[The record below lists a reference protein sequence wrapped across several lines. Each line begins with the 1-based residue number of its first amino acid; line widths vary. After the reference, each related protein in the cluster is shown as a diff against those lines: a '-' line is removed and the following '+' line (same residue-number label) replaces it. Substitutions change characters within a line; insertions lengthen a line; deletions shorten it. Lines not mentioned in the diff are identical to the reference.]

1 MDKADVS
8 KAILKNVPFV
18 AGLDYAS
25 SLVVNNLPMV
35 PSILKD
41 GNQFEPFK
49 AQMLSYL
56 TDPALNITHALQNDI
71 YATGQYGFLGF
82 ATYLVLKEL
91 WDHKKQSFKHADKYG
106 SHGTARWLEKGELFR
121 DKAISSRLESTSHYI
136 GKMGR
141 KHVLQT
147 HKDEGN
153 GMTLLCGGPG
163 SGKTTAYI
171 INNLL
176 LSVMEG
182 KKKKDKAEKSSFV
195 VADPKGEIH
204 NATSETL
211 KAAGYKIRVLNF
223 RDLANTDFYNPFDYI
238 FEDSDCLEIAQIYIQ
253 NTLEGQKKKDFWD
266 KSEASLLAALMLY
279 VRYCVPK
286 GEQHFGSVFQLLM
299 MKYEEIEAMF
309 MEMPENHI
317 VHRAY
322 KQAIDKLEDKVRSNV
337 FQSLNVTMSLFL
349 YENVVRFTSKS
360 TFDLK
365 SIGEELTAVFLVLP
379 VVKNTYTPLIST
391 FFTQMFNVLY
401 DLAFESPTTKMPLK
415 VKVLADEFCNLGKLH
430 PDYVRILSTARG
442 LGFSISM
449 AIQDLAQL
457 VDRWGKDKAKEIR
470 SNCDVTILLGT
481 TDLETAEFFSKRL
494 GYTTILVQSHSEHN
508 GGESQGQSEQATRR
522 ALMTPD
528 EILTMDKHKEI
539 VFIKGKSPLFLTK
552 GYWYKNKAFKKILE
566 QHGSSDVNRYEVE
579 ELEDYEYTVFQPIVV
594 KPEIKKVVLKKEK
607 PKELRKETPEETA
620 VEMTEEELLFK
631 I

>member
-1 MDKADVS
+1 MDKADIS
-8 KAILKNVPFV
+8 KAVVKNVPFV
-18 AGLDYAS
+18 VGIDYAS
-25 SLVVNNLPMV
+25 SLVVNALPMI
-35 PSILKD
+35 PSMLKD
-41 GNQFEPFK
+41 VNQFEPFK

-56 TDPALNITHALQNDI
+56 TDPVLNITHALQNDI
-71 YATGQYGFLGF
+71 YAQGQYGFLGF

-91 WDHKKQSFKHADKYG
+91 WKHRKRAFKDGDKYG
-106 SHGTARWLEKGELFR
+106 SHGTARWIRKGELFR
-121 DKAISSRLESTSHYI
+121 DRAISSKLSPTSHYL
-136 GKMGR
+136 GKMGL

-147 HKDEGN
+147 EKDEGN
-153 GMTLLCGGPG
+153 GMTLLSGGSG

-176 LSVMEG
+176 LSVMKSKQKNG
-182 KKKKDKAEKSSFV
+182 VAGRSSFV

-204 NATSETL
+204 NATSRTL
-211 KAAGYKIRVLNF
+211 AAAGYKIRVLNF

-238 FEDSDCLEIAQIYIQ
+238 FEDSDCLEVAQVYIQ

-279 VRYCVPK
+279 VRHCVPK
-286 GEQHFGSVFQLLM
+286 EEQHFGSVFQLLM

-309 MEMPENHI
+309 MAMPKEHI
-317 VHRAY
+317 VHRAF

-360 TFDLK
+360 TFNLK

-401 DLAFESPTTKMPLK
+401 DLAFESPTNKMPLK

-430 PDYVRILSTARG
+430 PEFTRILSTARG

-449 AIQDLAQL
+449 AIQDLSQL
-457 VDRWGKDKAKEIR
+457 VDRWGIDKAKEIR
-470 SNCDVTILLGT
+470 SNCDVTMLLGT
-481 TDLETAEFFSKRL
+481 TDLDTAEFFSKRL
-494 GYTTILVQSHSEHN
+494 GNTTIFVQSHSEHN
-508 GGESQGQSEQATRR
+508 DGESQGRSEQATGRT
-522 ALMTPD
+522 LMTPD
-528 EILTMDKHKEI
+528 EILNMNKHKAV
-539 VFIKGKSPLFLTK
+539 VFIKGKNPILLKK
-552 GYWYKNKAFKKILE
+552 GYWYKNKAFKKIL
-566 QHGSSDVNRYEVE
+566 QQYGSSDVNQYKAEGLV
-579 ELEDYEYTVFQPIVV
+579 DYEYKVFQPNVV
-594 KPEIKKVVLKKEK
+594 KLETEKVVLKKEEAK
-607 PKELRKETPEETA
+607 VLPKEKNEKIA
-620 VEMTEEELLFK
+620 VEKTEEELLFK